1 MAVAWLSWVTPTLH
15 IQAQTQIKKH
25 IPALH
30 SHIHTHITHKGKD
43 SQKELCN
50 RFVIFTFIQNWPSH
64 IYLIKRSDRAP
75 TRQSQPE
82 YLVPSGGHQGVLVPA
97 VLQDLHVISVR
108 QCDQDTRAD
117 IALKKEKMILIL
129 INFWFIN
136 QILAWHA
143 QITPAVQHNI
153 FERSLWIRHCIIS
166 YYLPTHNISYLKPQ
180 NIILSDISYYFIS
193 QTTHTPCILYY
204 LNSPYIILS

>member
-15 IQAQTQIKKH
+15 IQAQKQILKH

-30 SHIHTHITHKGKD
+30 SHIHTHITHKAKD

-129 INFWFIN
+129 INFLFIN
-136 QILAWHA
+136 QILAWHPP
-143 QITPAVQHNI
+143 ITPAVQHNN
-153 FERSLWIRHCIIS
+153 FERSLWIRHYIS
-166 YYLPTHNISYLKPQ
+166 YHNIFQATRSHILNHWIWNYLITSIIAYLKQ
-180 NIILSDISYYFIS
+180 LITIVFHLNWLYFLLS
-193 QTTHTPCILYY
+193 
-204 LNSPYIILS
+204 